1 MARYW
6 EWSDAFE
13 IIPEETALIIVDMQ
27 KGFVDEGYSLYTPQA
42 REQLPLIADFK
53 KFCNEKGIP
62 VFMSVFAQDTDYHN
76 DFYWAR
82 NKERGLLHED
92 GTCKL
97 KLGTDDCVMTEA
109 LEPIEEDVVFTKYT
123 YSCFAHTELET
134 MLKKR
139 KIRTVIVCGTC
150 TDWCV
155 DSTIRDA
162 YHRDFNVVAM
172 ADGVSTYPHAGA
184 DPETWNS
191 MELDLWAEGFASVKT
206 AADLKE
212 IITKNLDK

>member
-6 EWSDAFE
+6 EWSDPFK

-62 VFMSVFAQDTDYHN
+62 VFMSIFAQDTDYHN

-82 NKERGLLHED
+82 NKERGLLNED
-92 GTCKL
+92 GSCKL
-97 KLGTDDCVMTEA
+97 RVGTDDCVMTKD
-109 LEPIEEDVVFTKYT
+109 LEPTDGDVVFTKYT

-134 MLKKR
+134 WLKKK
-139 KIRTVIVCGTC
+139 KIRTVIICGTC

-162 YHRDFNVVAM
+162 YHRDYNVVVL

-184 DPETWNS
+184 DPETWNT
-191 MELDLWAEGFASVKT
+191 MELDLWAEGFANVMSAEK
-206 AADLKE
+206 AKE
-212 IITKNLDK
+212 VLSQNSEK